1 MKKSIFKRAIASA
14 SVVPVAL
21 AQCLTVANAADV
33 SNIDLADNAVVTAAN
48 TNITLNE
55 KDGLLYIVPNDAD
68 EYYGDSVDEATKLL
82 TVYEDSTWNQLV
94 FSKLTTGKTSGTIEI
109 GKYFDTI
116 ISKTG
121 NYKDVTKALLD
132 NVHGVDAD
140 GNYTKEPVYT
150 VDRFGNITMKIVVD
164 DITPTFTANGKNTI
178 GGALKDLAEQYNA
191 PELEVNDDIF
201 GDLKIGGEFTIT
213 FDGSALQDATN
224 MKANVKFV
232 PLQKLDGTEVY
243 NGAGVID
250 YAYAAFNAL
259 KSNAKSAVDDVQ
271 AKYGIDTSSAYKQI
285 DDSVAYYEKQLNR
298 AKKAINKAGSFNTN
312 GVKKYATSKDAIA
325 AFKSNSYAQKLE
337 NKFNKQIPASGAD
350 AAQSPAFNKAFD
362 KALTFA
368 NAIADP
374 YVIDIT
380 ADQLGAFV
388 DDITD
393 VTIEAANGK
402 ATITGKFTDAEKS
415 EVETFFND
423 TYLPDNYADYV
434 FKDSYKQFTV
444 DVDFSTIEQNNG
456 GSASVDVKIKR
467 VVEAQPKEAETTTST
482 STTQSTATE
491 TSTTSTSTTEST
503 ETSTSTTEST
513 STETSTTSTS
523 TTEST
528 ETSTSTTESTST
540 ETSTT
545 STSTTEST
553 ETSTST
559 TSTSTTSTSTTS
571 TSTSTTE
578 TSTTETTTT
587 TTAAVTS
594 VKYSYEVTADT
605 GYYLSVQKSFNKNQ
619 IKSVKLISEVVQMYI
634 YDNGDYVKN
643 EDGSVKTDVVNAKET
658 KDVTDS
664 VDFGTATPANVFE
677 YKVVSF
683 KHDLALYAS
692 EDIKD
697 AFGNVITLEGNKIQ
711 SDDNTFPVATVYV
724 GLKGDANLDFA
735 VDSKDATDVL
745 DWYSDRAIDSE
756 RTRFSRS
763 SLLDAEDADQN
774 LDQLAAFLADVTNEI
789 DPNNY
794 VVDKMVRTI
803 NSTDASYIL
812 AMYSEQSTTTE
823 KGAAT
828 RELWNKV
835 LEGSPYVIND

>member
-528 ETSTSTTESTST
+528 ETSTSTT
-540 ETSTT
+540 
-545 STSTTEST
+545 
-553 ETSTST
+553 
-559 TSTSTTSTSTTS
+559 STSTTSTSTTS

>member
-21 AQCLTVANAADV
+21 AQCLTAANAADV

-48 TNITLNE
+48 KNITLNE

-68 EYYGDSVDEATKLL
+68 EYYGDSIDETTKLL

-109 GKYFDTI
+109 SKYFDTI

-140 GNYTKEPVYT
+140 GNYTKDPVYT
-150 VDRFGNITMKIVVD
+150 VDRFGNITMKVVVD
-164 DITPTFTANGKNTI
+164 DITPTFTEKGKNNI
-178 GGALKDLAEQYNA
+178 GGALNDIAEQYGA
-191 PELEVNDDIF
+191 SELKLNEKIF
-201 GDLKIGGEFTIT
+201 DDLKIGGEFTIT
-213 FDGSALQDATN
+213 FDGSALQDATS

-232 PLQKLDGTEVY
+232 PLQKLDGTDVY
-243 NGAGVID
+243 NGVGVID
-250 YAYAAFNAL
+250 YAYTAFDAL
-259 KSNAKSAVDDVQ
+259 KKNAKAAVDDVQ

-285 DDSVAYYEKQLNR
+285 DDSVAFYEKQLNR

-325 AFKSNSYAQKLE
+325 AFKSNSYAQKFE

-444 DVDFSTIEQNNG
+444 DVDFSTIGQNNG

-503 ETSTSTTEST
+503 ETSTSTTQ
-513 STETSTTSTS
+513 
-523 TTEST
+523 
-528 ETSTSTTESTST
+528 STST

-571 TSTSTTE
+571 TSTSTS
-578 TSTTETTTT
+578 TSTTETSTT

-677 YKVVSF
+677 YKVASF

-697 AFGNVITLEGNKIQ
+697 AFGNVITLKDSKIQ
-711 SDDNTFPVATVYV
+711 SADETFPVVTAYV

-735 VDSKDATDVL
+735 VDSKDATLVL
-745 DWYSDRAIDSE
+745 SWYSAKATS
-756 RTRFSRS
+756 
-763 SLLDAEDADQN
+763 N
-774 LDQLAAFLADVTNEI
+774 LDDFAKSNPVFSNSNLIGQYNAEGTIVPNEGADMNLDKLAAFLADVTNEI
-789 DPNNY
+789 DSNNY
-794 VVDKMVRTI
+794 TMDKIVRTI
-803 NSTDASYIL
+803 DSKDASFIL

>member
-503 ETSTSTTEST
+503 ETSTSTT
-513 STETSTTSTS
+513 
-523 TTEST
+523 
-528 ETSTSTTESTST
+528 
-540 ETSTT
+540 
-545 STSTTEST
+545 
-553 ETSTST
+553 
-559 TSTSTTSTSTTS
+559 STSTTSTSTTS

>member
-21 AQCLTVANAADV
+21 AQCLTAANAADV

-68 EYYGDSVDEATKLL
+68 EYYGDSIDEATKLL

-109 GKYFDTI
+109 SKYFDTI

-164 DITPTFTANGKNTI
+164 DITPTFTEKGKNTI
-178 GGALKDLAEQYNA
+178 GGALKDLAKQYNA

-213 FDGSALQDATN
+213 FDGSALQDATS

-259 KSNAKSAVDDVQ
+259 KGNAKSAVDDVQ

-285 DDSVAYYEKQLNR
+285 DDSLAYYEKQLNR

-325 AFKSNSYAQKLE
+325 ALKSKSYAQKLE

-350 AAQSPAFNKAFD
+350 AAQSPTFNKAFD
-362 KALTFA
+362 KALAFA

-423 TYLPDNYADYV
+423 TYLPDIYADYV

-444 DVDFSTIEQNNG
+444 DVDLSTIGQNNG

-482 STTQSTATE
+482 STTQSTV
-491 TSTTSTSTTEST
+491 
-503 ETSTSTTEST
+503 
-513 STETSTTSTS
+513 TETSTTSTS

-559 TSTSTTSTSTTS
+559 TSTST

-677 YKVVSF
+677 YKVASF

-735 VDSKDATDVL
+735 VDSKDATLVL
-745 DWYSDRAIDSE
+745 SWYSAKSTSTLDDFAQSNPV
-756 RTRFSRS
+756 FSNS
-763 SLLDAEDADQN
+763 NLIGQYNAEGTIVPNEGADMN
-774 LDQLAAFLADVTNEI
+774 LDKLAAFLADVTNEI
-789 DPNNY
+789 DSNNY
-794 VVDKMVRTI
+794 TMDKIVRTI
-803 NSTDASYIL
+803 DSKDATFIL

-835 LEGSPYVIND
+835 FEGSPYVIND

>member
-21 AQCLTVANAADV
+21 AQCLTAANAADV

-68 EYYGDSVDEATKLL
+68 EYYGDSIDEATKLL

-109 GKYFDTI
+109 SKYFDTI

-178 GGALKDLAEQYNA
+178 GGALKDLAKQYNA

-213 FDGSALQDATN
+213 FDGSALQDATS

-259 KSNAKSAVDDVQ
+259 KGNAKSAVDDVQ

-350 AAQSPAFNKAFD
+350 AAQSPAFNRAFD

-444 DVDFSTIEQNNG
+444 DVDFSTIGQNNG

-503 ETSTSTTEST
+503 ETSTSTT
-513 STETSTTSTS
+513 STS
-523 TTEST
+523 TTETSS
-528 ETSTSTTESTST
+528 TSTST
-540 ETSTT
+540 
-545 STSTTEST
+545 
-553 ETSTST
+553 
-559 TSTSTTSTSTTS
+559 

-677 YKVVSF
+677 YKVLSF

-745 DWYSDRAIDSE
+745 DWYSDRATGSE

-789 DPNNY
+789 DSNNY

-803 NSTDASYIL
+803 NSTDATYIL

-835 LEGSPYVIND
+835 LEGSPYIIND

>member
-21 AQCLTVANAADV
+21 AQCLTAANAADV

-48 TNITLNE
+48 KNITLNE

-68 EYYGDSVDEATKLL
+68 EYYGDSIDEATKLL

-109 GKYFDTI
+109 SKYFDTI

-164 DITPTFTANGKNTI
+164 DITPTFTKNGKNTI
-178 GGALKDLAEQYNA
+178 GGALKDLAKQYNA

-213 FDGSALQDATN
+213 FDGSALQDATS

-259 KSNAKSAVDDVQ
+259 KGNAKSAVDDVQ

-350 AAQSPAFNKAFD
+350 AAKSPAFNKAFD

-444 DVDFSTIEQNNG
+444 DVDFSTIGQNNG

-528 ETSTSTTESTST
+528 ETSTSTTS
-540 ETSTT
+540 
-545 STSTTEST
+545 
-553 ETSTST
+553 
-559 TSTSTTSTSTTS
+559 TS
-571 TSTSTTE
+571 TSTSTTS

-677 YKVVSF
+677 YKVTSF
-683 KHDLALYAS
+683 KHELSLYAS

-697 AFGNVITLEGNKIQ
+697 AFGNVITLKDSKIQ
-711 SDDNTFPVATVYV
+711 SADETFPVVTAYV

-735 VDSKDATDVL
+735 VDSKDATLVL
-745 DWYSDRAIDSE
+745 SWYSAKSTSTLDDFAQSNPV
-756 RTRFSRS
+756 FSNS
-763 SLLDAEDADQN
+763 NLIGQYNAEGTIVPNEGADMN
-774 LDQLAAFLADVTNEI
+774 LDKLAAFLADVTNEI
-789 DPNNY
+789 DSNNY
-794 VVDKMVRTI
+794 TMDKIVRTI
-803 NSTDASYIL
+803 DSKDATFIL

>member
-21 AQCLTVANAADV
+21 AQCLTAANAADV

-68 EYYGDSVDEATKLL
+68 EYYGDSIDEATKLL

-109 GKYFDTI
+109 SKYFDTI

-164 DITPTFTANGKNTI
+164 DITPTFTEKGKNTI
-178 GGALKDLAEQYNA
+178 GGALKDLAKQYNA

-213 FDGSALQDATN
+213 FDGSALQDATT

-259 KSNAKSAVDDVQ
+259 KGNAKSAVDDVQ

-393 VTIEAANGK
+393 VTVEAANGK

-444 DVDFSTIEQNNG
+444 DVDFSTIGQNNG

-482 STTQSTATE
+482 STTQSTE
-491 TSTTSTSTTEST
+491 
-503 ETSTSTTEST
+503 
-513 STETSTTSTS
+513 
-523 TTEST
+523 
-528 ETSTSTTESTST
+528 T

-559 TSTSTTSTSTTS
+559 TSTSTTETSTTSTSTTS
-571 TSTSTTE
+571 TSTTS

-677 YKVVSF
+677 YKVTSF

-745 DWYSDRAIDSE
+745 DWYSDRATGSE

-789 DPNNY
+789 DSNNY
-794 VVDKMVRTI
+794 VADKMVRTI
-803 NSTDASYIL
+803 NSTDATYIL

-835 LEGSPYVIND
+835 LEGSPYIIND

>member
-21 AQCLTVANAADV
+21 AQCLTAANAADV

-48 TNITLNE
+48 KNITLNE

-68 EYYGDSVDEATKLL
+68 EYYGDSIDETTKLL

-109 GKYFDTI
+109 SKYFDTI

-150 VDRFGNITMKIVVD
+150 VDRFGNITMKVVVD
-164 DITPTFTANGKNTI
+164 DITPTFTEKGKNNI
-178 GGALKDLAEQYNA
+178 GGALNDIAEQYGA
-191 PELEVNDDIF
+191 SELKLNENIF

-213 FDGSALQDATN
+213 FDGSALQDATS

-232 PLQKLDGTEVY
+232 PLQKLDGTDVY
-243 NGAGVID
+243 NGVGVID
-250 YAYAAFNAL
+250 YAYTAFDAL
-259 KSNAKSAVDDVQ
+259 KKNAKAAVDDVQ

-285 DDSVAYYEKQLNR
+285 DDSVAFYEKQLNR
-298 AKKAINKAGSFNTN
+298 AKKAINKAESFNTN

-444 DVDFSTIEQNNG
+444 DVDFSTIGQNNG

-503 ETSTSTTEST
+503 ET
-513 STETSTTSTS
+513 
-523 TTEST
+523 
-528 ETSTSTTESTST
+528 

-559 TSTSTTSTSTTS
+559 TS
-571 TSTSTTE
+571 

-677 YKVVSF
+677 YKVDSF
-683 KHDLALYAS
+683 KHELSLYAS

-697 AFGNVITLEGNKIQ
+697 AFGNVITLKDSKIQ
-711 SDDNTFPVATVYV
+711 SADETFPVVTAYV

-735 VDSKDATDVL
+735 VDSKDATLVL
-745 DWYSDRAIDSE
+745 SWYSAKATSTLDDFAKSNPV
-756 RTRFSRS
+756 FSNS
-763 SLLDAEDADQN
+763 KLIGQYNAEGVIVPNEGADMN
-774 LDQLAAFLADVTNEI
+774 LDKLAAFLADVTNEI
-789 DPNNY
+789 DSNNY
-794 VVDKMVRTI
+794 TMDKIVRTI
-803 NSTDASYIL
+803 DSKDASFIL

-835 LEGSPYVIND
+835 LDGSTYVIND